1 MIINRVWAMP
11 NSETFK
17 IKPIKDLI
25 NKYMVEGIWADPF
38 VRNSIFKDKCQ
49 FTNDLDSSIQATS
62 NLESLDFLNSIETNT
77 IDGVLFDPPYSPRQ
91 ISECYKGVG
100 LKVNKT
106 DQKRND
112 MYATSRFGQFKNGRL
127 NPDINIFFLILIILM
142 ELN

>member
-1 MIINRVWAMP
+1 MGYIVNY
-11 NSETFK
+11 
-17 IKPIKDLI
+17 
-25 NKYMVEGIWADPF
+25 NKYCTENPYEDKLLYEG
-38 VRNSIFKDKCQ
+38 
-49 FTNDLDSSIQATS
+49 
-62 NLESLDFLNSIETNT
+62 
-77 IDGVLFDPPYSPRQ
+77 
-91 ISECYKGVG
+91 KGVPNVLKYLADEVYDKVMSSSFIIMEVDESDLKLN

>member
-62 NLESLDFLNSIETNT
+62 NLESLDFLNSIFVEYFTA
-77 IDGVLFDPPYSPRQ
+77 S
-91 ISECYKGVG
+91 S
-100 LKVNKT
+100 
-106 DQKRND
+106 
-112 MYATSRFGQFKNGRL
+112 
-127 NPDINIFFLILIILM
+127 
-142 ELN
+142 